1 MHTNPLNEIERKEA
15 MDKEFCLFPLLD
27 IGITEI
33 RRGDG
38 IPIEFVKI
46 AHHKP
51 STF

>member
-1 MHTNPLNEIERKEA
+1 

-46 AHHKP
+46 AQIRPKLRIAGARIGE
-51 STF
+51 